1 MFLRWR
7 LHYAAVKS
15 ERQVRTEPP
24 DTREENGLRFRAI
37 KFDRCRGFSRVSTD
51 DANRIGT
58 ERARAQKHVGGIE
71 MSPTPYN
78 SSRCSGVSQSRVQH
92 DNDDDD
98 DDDDDEGQRR
108 VTPTRFGYA
117 RARAIG
123 VPREQSERSAVN
135 QTERQRQRE
144 TMQFT
149 RLTGR
154 IRA

>member
-1 MFLRWR
+1 MDYVSVQLNSTV
-7 LHYAAVKS
+7 AAP
-15 ERQVRTEPP
+15 RGR
-24 DTREENGLRFRAI
+24 G
-37 KFDRCRGFSRVSTD
+37 GFSRVSTD

-78 SSRCSGVSQSRVQH
+78 SSRCGGVSQSRVQH
-92 DNDDDD
+92 DDDH
-98 DDDDDEGQRR
+98 DDDDDEGQR
-108 VTPTRFGYA
+108 VTPTRFA

-154 IRA
+154 IRAYSSRKFVAPRLAP